1 MDRDLHHLDNDQ
13 RRVLDR
19 LTGHPLSSN
28 IKWPQVL
35 SLLEAL
41 GDVTVE
47 SKDRFRVTVDGHTEV
62 FRPPH
67 HHGDLP
73 PEMVMKLRHFLAER
87 FEGTEGRGE
96 PLEGT
101 EGRA

>member
-67 HHGDLP
+67 HGDLP
-73 PEMVMKLRHFLAER
+73 PEMVMKLRHFLAEP

-96 PLEGT
+96 PFEGT
-101 EGRA
+101 EGRG